1 VWNFSNSRLFA
12 DACHAIQS
20 YVDSSNVLIGR
31 CRLAAKVL
39 ADSVPK
45 ERRCDNTSLGGSM
58 KKLVS
63 LTAITIAAML
73 IALPLAHGQG
83 QARPQADKTFEGQLT
98 KVDAS
103 TKTISAKGKTEE
115 MAFKYT
121 DQTQIVGGEKDV
133 QGLATKTGA
142 SLKITYQD
150 AGNNNHVATK
160 IEVIPQK

>member
-1 VWNFSNSRLFA
+1 MR
-12 DACHAIQS
+12 
-20 YVDSSNVLIGR
+20 
-31 CRLAAKVL
+31 
-39 ADSVPK
+39 
-45 ERRCDNTSLGGSM
+45 
-58 KKLVS
+58 KLVS
-63 LTAITIAAML
+63 LIAITMAVML
-73 IALPLAHGQG
+73 IALPLAYGQG
-83 QARPQADKTFEGQLT
+83 QAKPQADKTFEGQLT

-121 DQTQIVGGEKDV
+121 DQTQVVGGEKDV

-160 IEVIPQK
+160 IEVIPPQK

>member
-1 VWNFSNSRLFA
+1 
-12 DACHAIQS
+12 
-20 YVDSSNVLIGR
+20 
-31 CRLAAKVL
+31 
-39 ADSVPK
+39 
-45 ERRCDNTSLGGSM
+45 M

-63 LTAITIAAML
+63 LIAITMAAML
-73 IALPLAHGQG
+73 ITLPLAYGQG
-83 QARPQADKTFEGQLT
+83 QAPKAADKTFEGQLT

-103 TKTISAKGKTEE
+103 AKTISAKGKTEE
-115 MAFKYT
+115 MSFKYT

-150 AGNNNHVATK
+150 AGSNNHVATK

>member
-1 VWNFSNSRLFA
+1 
-12 DACHAIQS
+12 
-20 YVDSSNVLIGR
+20 
-31 CRLAAKVL
+31 
-39 ADSVPK
+39 
-45 ERRCDNTSLGGSM
+45 M
-58 KKLVS
+58 
-63 LTAITIAAML
+63 AAML
-73 IALPLAHGQG
+73 IALPLAYGQG
-83 QARPQADKTFEGQLT
+83 QAAPKADKTFEGQLT

-121 DQTQIVGGEKDV
+121 DQTEVVGGEKDV

-150 AGNNNHVATK
+150 AGNNHVATK